1 MGLLLLL
8 VNATLGPT
16 TNWSIEECGVPDVE
30 YWLVCSL
37 YDCLHSCGDHR
48 AVDCPKKD
56 RLCGNA
62 KTDRGCSQQHKMHKL
77 FCPAAKC
84 FSIQQV
90 YSVDDADSSDG
101 VVLLIMSVK
110 NQRRGQVSSVFWDL
124 GCTSNFVREQH
135 ARQCGFKGIRKQL
148 SVTTLGG
155 VTTD

>member
-1 MGLLLLL
+1 MSDVDKRIQLLRD
-8 VNATLGPT
+8 NG
-16 TNWSIEECGVPDVE
+16 
-30 YWLVCSL
+30 
-37 YDCLHSCGDHR
+37 DCLHCCGDHR

-56 RLCGNA
+56 RLCGNG
-62 KTDRGCSQQHKMHKL
+62 KTDRGCSQQHKMHEL

-90 YSVDDADSSDG
+90 YSANDADSSDG

-110 NQRRGQVSSVFWDL
+110 SQRRGQVSSVFWDL

-135 ARQCGFKGIRKQL
+135 ARQCGFKGIRNQL

-155 VTTD
+155 VTTDYRSVMVYTCFL